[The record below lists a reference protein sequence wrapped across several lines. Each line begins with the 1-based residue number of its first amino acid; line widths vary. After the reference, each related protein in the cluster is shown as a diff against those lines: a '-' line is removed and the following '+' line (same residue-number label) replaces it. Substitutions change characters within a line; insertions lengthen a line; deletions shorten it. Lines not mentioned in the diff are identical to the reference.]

1 MLRRRAFA
9 EIHFRYALDLRHAAP
24 PFERIVCCGLIGCRM
39 RRATSVKRGARGAI
53 IGGVSFAELC
63 YFVWGRMVLR
73 AKRKIA
79 TVLP

>member
-9 EIHFRYALDLRHAAP
+9 EIHFRYALDLRRAAP
-24 PFERIVCCGLIGCRM
+24 VCKYRLLQAYRLPDAACDLGE
-39 RRATSVKRGARGAI
+39 ARGKWAI
-53 IGGVSFAELC
+53 MGGVSFAELC

>member
-9 EIHFRYALDLRHAAP
+9 EIHFRYALDLRRAAP
-24 PFERIVCCGLIGCRM
+24 VCKDRLLRACRLPD
-39 RRATSVKRGARGAI
+39 AACDLGEARGKGAI
-53 IGGVSFAELC
+53 MGGVSFAELC
-63 YFVWGRMVLR
+63 YFVCGRMVLR

>member
-9 EIHFRYALDLRHAAP
+9 EIHFRYALDLRRAAP
-24 PFERIVCCGLIGCRM
+24 VCKYRLLRAIGCRM
-39 RRATSVKRGARGAI
+39 RCATSVKRGARGAI
-53 IGGVSFAELC
+53 MGGVSFAFLN
-63 YFVWGRMVLR
+63 FVWGRMVLR

>member
-9 EIHFRYALDLRHAAP
+9 EIHFRYALDLRRAAP
-24 PFERIVCCGLIGCRM
+24 VCKDRLL
-39 RRATSVKRGARGAI
+39 RAYRLPDAACDLGEARGK
-53 IGGVSFAELC
+53 GGIMDGISFAELC

>member
-9 EIHFRYALDLRHAAP
+9 EIHFRYALACGARP
-24 PFERIVCCGLIGCRM
+24 PFARIVCCGLIGCRM
-39 RRATSVKRGARGAI
+39 RRATSVKRGARVAI
-53 IGGVSFAELC
+53 MGGVSFAELC
-63 YFVWGRMVLR
+63 YFVWGRMVLC